1 MRIVFNGKF
10 FSSNDLCLFLRFKK
24 KYVKIRCLLEPDFH
38 FFNLKNVLFSFR
50 ELTRRDKIHIIIR
63 FQYVAVWIP
72 ERGINTIRDT
82 GPMCQIRCL

>member
-50 ELTRRDKIHIIIR
+50 ELTRRDKLHIIICSED
-63 FQYVAVWIP
+63 VALRIP
-72 ERGINTIRDT
+72 ERGIHAVEACSM
-82 GPMCQIRCL
+82 GQL